1 MRAPWWPGHRNR
13 IDAGISRLPSP
24 AAFGNRP
31 GVLVLQEIS
40 GSRLDGRHPDWLA
53 GEGFTALCPD
63 LFWRI
68 EPGIQ
73 ITDKTEAELNRA
85 FELFGLFNQ
94 DTGLQDIRTSLSAL
108 RALDACSGKAG
119 AIGYCLGGLLAYRTA
134 CHTDSDASVGYYGV
148 SIEDRLAE
156 AAGISAPLMLH
167 IAGAD
172 QFVPA
177 AAQARL
183 HDGLGSNPH
192 VTLHDYPGKEHA
204 FARPDGLHY
213 AADSANLANQRTL
226 DFLHRNLD

>member
-1 MRAPWWPGHRNR
+1 MSGQDIEIESDDGNFSAYL
-13 IDAGISRLPSP
+13 ALPAS
-24 AAFGNRP
+24 GSGP
-31 GVLVLQEIS
+31 GVLVLQEIFGVNAS
-40 GSRLDGRHPDWLA
+40 MRAITDWLA

-94 DTGLQDIRTSLSAL
+94 DPGLQDIRTSLSAL

-183 HDGLGSNPH
+183 HDGLGSNPL

-226 DFLHRNLD
+226 DFLHRHLD

>member
-1 MRAPWWPGHRNR
+1 MSGQDIEIQSDDGNFSAYL
-13 IDAGISRLPSP
+13 AVP
-24 AAFGNRP
+24 ASGSGP
-31 GVLVLQEIS
+31 GVLVLQEIFGVNAS
-40 GSRLDGRHPDWLA
+40 MRSIADWLA

-94 DTGLQDIRTSLSAL
+94 DTGLRDIRTSLSAL
-108 RALDACSGKAG
+108 RALDACNGKAG
-119 AIGYCLGGLLAYRTA
+119 ALGYCLGGLLAYRTA

-148 SIEDRLAE
+148 SIEDTLAE
-156 AAGISAPLMLH
+156 ATGLNSPLMLH

-172 QFVPA
+172 QFVPP

-183 HDGLGSNPH
+183 HEGLGPNPL

-204 FARPDGLHY
+204 FARPDGHHY
-213 AADSANLANQRTL
+213 DADSANLANQRTL
-226 DFLHRNLD
+226 DFLHGHLG

>member
-1 MRAPWWPGHRNR
+1 MSGQDIEIESDDGNFSAYL
-13 IDAGISRLPSP
+13 ALPAS
-24 AAFGNRP
+24 GSGP
-31 GVLVLQEIS
+31 GVLVLQEIFGVNAS
-40 GSRLDGRHPDWLA
+40 MRAITDWLA

-167 IAGAD
+167 IAGDD

-183 HDGLGSNPH
+183 HDGLGSNPL

-226 DFLHRNLD
+226 DFLHRHLD

>member
-1 MRAPWWPGHRNR
+1 MSGQDIEIESDDGNFSAYL
-13 IDAGISRLPSP
+13 ALPAS
-24 AAFGNRP
+24 GSGP
-31 GVLVLQEIS
+31 GVLVLQEIFGVNAS
-40 GSRLDGRHPDWLA
+40 MRAITDWLA

-167 IAGAD
+167 IAGDD

-183 HDGLGSNPH
+183 HEGLGSNAL

-226 DFLHRNLD
+226 DFLHRHLD